1 MKTKV
6 AWRCQEIF
14 FFCWMVSIYQKQVI
28 HFFMGSKLAIPS
40 QHFHRR
46 WIKALSRQIQK
57 FFCSKATTNAK
68 NGSFQSISLCS
79 YFSLAALNWSKS
91 KGRIM
96 CKENW
101 VGRLSPN
108 VFAQFTFFCNLLDPV
123 PCINPK
129 ELQHTLSSTYILKS
143 GKTNI
148 NYVWG
153 QIYLPLWT
161 VCWMCYHKTFLFFIR
176 IW

>member
-1 MKTKV
+1 MFHENKSCL
-6 AWRCQEIF
+6 AMPRNL

-68 NGSFQSISLCS
+68 NGSFQSIWLCS

-101 VGRLSPN
+101 VGRSSPN
-108 VFAQFTFFCNLLDPV
+108 VFSQFTFFLHNLLDPV
-123 PCINPK
+123 PCITQKSYN
-129 ELQHTLSSTYILKS
+129 LHLVLHTY
-143 GKTNI
+143 
-148 NYVWG
+148 
-153 QIYLPLWT
+153 
-161 VCWMCYHKTFLFFIR
+161 
-176 IW
+176 